1 MMTQEQLKN
10 LRLED
15 FQAPHQVLC
24 YGAGLMGRL
33 LVDSY
38 RRSGV
43 HVVGFIDKNKQGT
56 VETESGALPV
66 YSIDTAVNAF
76 GKEIIVVITIA
87 NAKYFPEIISDL
99 TAAGVAEDRV
109 FDWSFMNWITVPSDK
124 CYCGMLFGNTVL
136 LSGALAQC
144 CFWGENHVFNVETL
158 EAGVPPEQTV
168 RNYAEKLRHY
178 HERALMGE
186 VPAYC
191 AGCPHLEDRP
201 VEKDLLLK
209 QVVFSASAHC
219 NAECVYC
226 TAILETELEK
236 LPYDAKGYGELFLST
251 LRCLDDNGLL
261 DPDVKIAYAGGEISV
276 SPVRRELTEFA
287 LAHPGYQHR
296 FLSNCAVYDEGIA
309 RVLARNPR
317 SEVMCDLDAG
327 TPESYLLMKGF
338 NFFDRVVEN
347 LRRYA
352 ANGRVILKYIVMP
365 GFNTSPEDYLGTI
378 KLLKELGLEE
388 LLLSQD
394 HLHTMELYAERKSLF
409 EVARF
414 KKLLAENGIEGVL
427 FPDSFSVRQ
436 TRLVDRFYKQMPWKG
451 DKI

>member
-276 SPVRRELTEFA
+276 SPMRRELTEFA

-378 KLLKELGLEE
+378 KLLKELGLKE

-394 HLHTMELYAERKSLF
+394 HLHTMELYAERRSLF

-427 FPDSFSVRQ
+427 FQDSFSVRQ
-436 TRLVDRFYKQMPWKG
+436 TRLVDRFYKQMPLKG

>member
-394 HLHTMELYAERKSLF
+394 HLHTMELYAERRSLF

-427 FPDSFSVRQ
+427 FQDSFSVRQ
-436 TRLVDRFYKQMPWKG
+436 TRLVDRFYKQMPLKG